1 MAQPKIPRARV
12 GVSIKILYGGT
23 FDPVH
28 NGHVAIALAA
38 QAAFNADVVL
48 LPSADPPHRAP
59 TSASALQRAEMLDL
73 AIAGHA
79 GLYSDRRELDRQG
92 KSYSVLTL
100 REVRAEI
107 GPQRPLAWLIGSD
120 AFSQI
125 DAWHDW
131 QDLFKLAHFIVVTRP
146 QKANQH
152 GSAALERFCKSRW
165 QAHSQGLLG
174 SPAGGLYRLPM
185 AVRPESST
193 AIRGAMAATGPMN
206 ADLAPDVVAYIQR
219 HHLYASAL

>member
-1 MAQPKIPRARV
+1 MAQSKTPRARV

-38 QAAFNADVVL
+38 QAVFSADVVL
-48 LPSADPPHRAP
+48 VPSADPPHRAP
-59 TSASALQRAEMLDL
+59 TSANALQRAEMLDL

-79 GLYSDRRELDRQG
+79 GLYSDRRELGRQG

-107 GPQRPLAWLIGSD
+107 GPKRPLAWLIGSD

-125 DAWHDW
+125 DAWHEW
-131 QDLFKLAHFIVVTRP
+131 QDLFELAHFIVVTRP
-146 QKANQH
+146 QMAHLQV
-152 GSAALERFCKSRW
+152 SAALERFCKSRW
-165 QAHSQGLLG
+165 QAHSQGLLDA
-174 SPAGGLYRLPM
+174 PAGSLYRLPM
-185 AVRPESST
+185 AMRHESST

-206 ADLAPDVVAYIQR
+206 ADLAPDVAAYIRR

>member
-1 MAQPKIPRARV
+1 MAQSKIPCARV

-23 FDPVH
+23 FDPIH

-38 QAAFNADVVL
+38 QAAFNADVAL

-79 GLYSDRRELDRQG
+79 GLYSDRRELGRQG

-125 DAWHDW
+125 DTWHDW

-146 QKANQH
+146 QMANQH
-152 GSAALERFCKSRW
+152 GSAALKRYCKTRW
-165 QAHSQGLLG
+165 QAHSQSLLG
-174 SPAGGLYRLPM
+174 APAGGLYRLPM
-185 AVRPESST
+185 ALRRESST

-206 ADLAPDVVAYIQR
+206 ADLAPDVSAYIER

>member
-1 MAQPKIPRARV
+1 MAQSKTPRARV

-23 FDPVH
+23 FDPIH
-28 NGHVAIALAA
+28 NGHLAIALAA
-38 QAAFNADVVL
+38 QAAFNADVAL

-79 GLYSDRRELDRQG
+79 GLYSDRRELSRQG

-107 GPQRPLAWLIGSD
+107 GAQTPLAWLIGSD
-120 AFSQI
+120 AFSQV
-125 DAWHDW
+125 DTWQDW
-131 QDLFKLAHFIVVTRP
+131 QELFKLAHFIVVARP
-146 QKANQH
+146 QGAGQH
-152 GSAALERFCKSRW
+152 ASAVLKQYCKNRW
-165 QAHSQGLLG
+165 QTHSKALFDV
-174 SPAGGLYRLPM
+174 PAGGLYRLPM
-185 AVRPESST
+185 ALRAESST
-193 AIRGAMAATGPMN
+193 AIRHAMAVSSPMN
-206 ADLAPDVVAYIQR
+206 ADLAPDVAAYIER